1 MRTLKGLA
9 ALLALTALVV
19 GIPAALILLVGNPI
33 PSTAELQQAMTGID
47 FGGTFLMGTVLPL
60 IAWGFWASF
69 IYSLVVEVISLIR
82 RVETPNLGGA
92 LRPQQALAGALI
104 AAVLALG
111 GGSPAFALTPQ
122 DTASAP
128 AAVAMA
134 QEGQTTQDTPAAAG
148 ERTYTVQE
156 GDTLWGI
163 ARDELGQGSRWGELA
178 EQMRSTPQADGQ
190 TLTDPDL
197 IMTGWTVELPDGPTG
212 AGSTS
217 ATPSPSQPAPAPAQT
232 GTDAQPVPAPAA
244 PSQPAE
250 QPAEQPAPAPAA
262 PSASASAEPS
272 APADDSAT
280 PAPEA
285 AAAPSAASDS
295 TPAQDAQHPL
305 PGEAVSAAP
314 STAPAEQEGPS
325 AVPGGA
331 FTQTAPAP
339 ADLSSHQEQAAPE
352 EVPAWATIGGI
363 GAFAAAGLLG
373 IVGLRRQLQ
382 RRRRQPGQSVPMPE
396 EQTAQLETQLRVVAE
411 PEQAE
416 ELDVVQRWLARWA
429 HENGQDLPE
438 LFLVRVSP
446 EQIALY
452 LMAPAQLPEPF
463 VAETDDGVV
472 WTLASGSIDIDP
484 DLPAAP
490 YPSLVTVGQDDTRSQ
505 VLLDLERLG
514 TLGIDGDPQL
524 TTQVLDAMAV
534 ELATSSW
541 SENVT
546 ITLVGVADGLAK
558 VVSDGRVRQI
568 DDLDQLIGQLDGKAK
583 DIRRALDEQDA
594 ATLDQARAANQ
605 EEAFGPEIVLLGLE
619 PTPAQARRLT
629 DLAGAIPR
637 LGIAAVTT
645 ANPLASDWIL
655 NLEDEDHADLLPVNQ
670 HLRPQKITPEEG
682 ERIKELLA
690 TALEDPRS
698 TGRGTT
704 ATIDINTV
712 LDERPH
718 LSAVADLEEMLHEEE
733 NTQDLPL
740 TPAPAVPAAE
750 TAEDET
756 DPAEENEED
765 VLAAQT
771 ARHTPTPAPAP
782 HDTMDEDED
791 EESQDQAAAAA
802 VPTEPEDIT
811 PEPQDQTPAVVAV
824 TETAGPAEPEPE
836 PEPAATAEPA
846 QQEAA
851 TDLHDTSPAEDED
864 EDEKDAAPE
873 QLASTDPQKQIDL
886 DAAHLLEQATTQA
899 PMILMLGELKLVGA
913 QGQAPVTAATGE
925 VSTTQTARCV
935 ALAAYL
941 ALHPGASAEAVHAA
955 FWPTQRSDGKS
966 ASSNRNK
973 LTGQTRRLLGQAADG
988 TPYLPAVGSE
998 GYRVHEDVLTDWQ
1011 VVQSLIG
1018 DDPVKASTP
1027 ALVAAMRLVRGV
1039 PFEHAKASNVAWAE
1053 ALVQEMVQTI
1063 CDAAHELVAR
1073 SLAAGHREHAQLA
1086 ARVGRAIDPANEA
1099 AWRDALVTEAAAGN
1113 HTEVTRL
1120 IEKLYSYLESF
1131 EEDLEPEVE
1140 TTALIEELRAH
1151 GYRVA

>member
-33 PSTAELQQAMTGID
+33 PSTAELQQALTGID

-69 IYSLVVEVISLIR
+69 VYSLVVEVISLIR

-134 QEGQTTQDTPAAAG
+134 QEGQTTQDTTQDTPAAAG

-217 ATPSPSQPAPAPAQT
+217 ATPAPSQQAPAPAQT
-232 GTDAQPVPAPAA
+232 DTDAQ
-244 PSQPAE
+244 Q
-250 QPAEQPAPAPAA
+250 APAPAA

-765 VLAAQT
+765 VLAAQA
-771 ARHTPTPAPAP
+771 ARHTPTSAPAP
-782 HDTMDEDED
+782 HDTLDED

-811 PEPQDQTPAVVAV
+811 PEAQDQTPAVVAV
-824 TETAGPAEPEPE
+824 TETAGPAETAPEPEPEPE

-851 TDLHDTSPAEDED
+851 TDLHDTSPAED

-1039 PFEHAKASNVAWAE
+1039 PFEHAKASNVAWTE
-1053 ALVQEMVQTI
+1053 TLVQEMVQTI

>member
-19 GIPAALILLVGNPI
+19 GIPAALILLAGNPI
-33 PSTAELQQAMTGID
+33 PSTAELQQALTGID

-69 IYSLVVEVISLIR
+69 VYSLVVEVISLIR

-134 QEGQTTQDTPAAAG
+134 QEGQTTQDTTQDTPAAAG

-217 ATPSPSQPAPAPAQT
+217 ATPSPSQQAPAPEQT
-232 GTDAQPVPAPAA
+232 GTDA
-244 PSQPAE
+244 
-250 QPAEQPAPAPAA
+250 QPAPAPAA

-280 PAPEA
+280 AAPEA

-740 TPAPAVPAAE
+740 TPEPAVPAAE

-765 VLAAQT
+765 VLAAQA

-782 HDTMDEDED
+782 HDTMDEDEDEDED

-811 PEPQDQTPAVVAV
+811 PEAQDQTPAVVAV
-824 TETAGPAEPEPE
+824 TETAGPAE

-873 QLASTDPQKQIDL
+873 QLGSTDPQKQIDL

-925 VSTTQTARCV
+925 VSATQTARCV

-1039 PFEHAKASNVAWAE
+1039 PFEHAKASNVAWTE
-1053 ALVQEMVQTI
+1053 TLVQEMVQTI

>member
-19 GIPAALILLVGNPI
+19 GIPAALILLAGNPI
-33 PSTAELQQAMTGID
+33 PSTAELQQALTGID

-69 IYSLVVEVISLIR
+69 VYSLVVEVISLIR

-134 QEGQTTQDTPAAAG
+134 QEGQTTQDTTQDTPAAAG

-217 ATPSPSQPAPAPAQT
+217 ATP
-232 GTDAQPVPAPAA
+232 A
-244 PSQPAE
+244 PSQ
-250 QPAEQPAPAPAA
+250 QAPAPAA
-262 PSASASAEPS
+262 PSAPASAEPS

-740 TPAPAVPAAE
+740 TPEPAVSAAE

-765 VLAAQT
+765 VLAAQA

-811 PEPQDQTPAVVAV
+811 PEAQDQTPAVVAV

-851 TDLHDTSPAEDED
+851 TDLHDTSPAED

-1039 PFEHAKASNVAWAE
+1039 PFEHAKASNVAWTE
-1053 ALVQEMVQTI
+1053 TLVQEMVQTI

>member
-19 GIPAALILLVGNPI
+19 GIPAALILLAGNPI
-33 PSTAELQQAMTGID
+33 PSTAELQQALTGID

-69 IYSLVVEVISLIR
+69 VYSLVVEVISLIR

-134 QEGQTTQDTPAAAG
+134 QEGQTTQDTTQDTPAAAG

-163 ARDELGQGSRWGELA
+163 ARDELGQGSRWGEIA

-217 ATPSPSQPAPAPAQT
+217 ATPAPSQQAPAPAQT
-232 GTDAQPVPAPAA
+232 DTDAQPV
-244 PSQPAE
+244 
-250 QPAEQPAPAPAA
+250 PAPAA

-285 AAAPSAASDS
+285 AAAPSAASDP

-718 LSAVADLEEMLHEEE
+718 LSAVADLEEMLHGEE

-740 TPAPAVPAAE
+740 TPEPAVPAAE

-756 DPAEENEED
+756 DSAEENEED
-765 VLAAQT
+765 VLAAQA

-791 EESQDQAAAAA
+791 EDEDEESQDQAAAAA
-802 VPTEPEDIT
+802 VPT
-811 PEPQDQTPAVVAV
+811 
-824 TETAGPAEPEPE
+824 EPEPE

-851 TDLHDTSPAEDED
+851 TDLHDTSPPEDED

-973 LTGQTRRLLGQAADG
+973 LTGQARRLLGQAADG

-1039 PFEHAKASNVAWAE
+1039 PFEHAKASNVAWTE
-1053 ALVQEMVQTI
+1053 TLVQEMVQTI

>member
-33 PSTAELQQAMTGID
+33 PSTAELQQALTGID

-69 IYSLVVEVISLIR
+69 VYSLVVEVISLIR

-134 QEGQTTQDTPAAAG
+134 QEGQTTQDTTQDTPAAAG

-217 ATPSPSQPAPAPAQT
+217 ATP
-232 GTDAQPVPAPAA
+232 A
-244 PSQPAE
+244 PSQ
-250 QPAEQPAPAPAA
+250 QAPAPAA
-262 PSASASAEPS
+262 PSAPASAEPS

-740 TPAPAVPAAE
+740 TPEPAVSAAE

-765 VLAAQT
+765 VLAAQA

-811 PEPQDQTPAVVAV
+811 PEAQDQTPAVVAV
-824 TETAGPAEPEPE
+824 TETAGPAETAPE

-851 TDLHDTSPAEDED
+851 TDLHDTSPAED

-1039 PFEHAKASNVAWAE
+1039 PFEHAKASNVAWTE
-1053 ALVQEMVQTI
+1053 TLVQEMVQTI

>member
-33 PSTAELQQAMTGID
+33 PSTAELQQALTGID

-69 IYSLVVEVISLIR
+69 VYSLVVEVISLIR

-134 QEGQTTQDTPAAAG
+134 QEGQTTQDTTQDTPAAAG

-217 ATPSPSQPAPAPAQT
+217 ATP
-232 GTDAQPVPAPAA
+232 A
-244 PSQPAE
+244 PSQ
-250 QPAEQPAPAPAA
+250 QAPAPAA
-262 PSASASAEPS
+262 PSAPASAEPS

-740 TPAPAVPAAE
+740 TPEPAVSAAE

-765 VLAAQT
+765 VLAAQA

-811 PEPQDQTPAVVAV
+811 PEAQDQTPAVVAV

-851 TDLHDTSPAEDED
+851 TDLHDTSPAED

-1039 PFEHAKASNVAWAE
+1039 PFEHAKASNVAWTE
-1053 ALVQEMVQTI
+1053 TLVQEMVQTI

>member
-19 GIPAALILLVGNPI
+19 GIPAALILLAGNPI
-33 PSTAELQQAMTGID
+33 PSTAELQQALTGID

-69 IYSLVVEVISLIR
+69 VYSLVVEVISLIR

-134 QEGQTTQDTPAAAG
+134 QEGQTTQDTTQDTPAAAG

-163 ARDELGQGSRWGELA
+163 ARDELGQGSRWGEIA

-217 ATPSPSQPAPAPAQT
+217 ATPAPSQQAPAPAQT
-232 GTDAQPVPAPAA
+232 DTDAQPV
-244 PSQPAE
+244 
-250 QPAEQPAPAPAA
+250 PAPAA

-285 AAAPSAASDS
+285 AAAPSAASDP

-740 TPAPAVPAAE
+740 TPEPAVPAAE

-802 VPTEPEDIT
+802 VPTEPE
-811 PEPQDQTPAVVAV
+811 
-824 TETAGPAEPEPE
+824 PE

-851 TDLHDTSPAEDED
+851 TDLHDTSPPEDED

-973 LTGQTRRLLGQAADG
+973 LTGQARRLLGQAADG

-1039 PFEHAKASNVAWAE
+1039 PFEHAKASNVAWTE
-1053 ALVQEMVQTI
+1053 TLVQEMVQTI